1 MAATF
6 KRGMGKLGMKTGELL
21 GLDSN
26 SKTEVGEEFRDLQI
40 EIENRQAG
48 TENIQ
53 AALLLYTNHLLKKR
67 DSTDS
72 SKQKL
77 YLLENLG
84 SSMFRL
90 GASLPADSNFGKA
103 LEQFGQVVERISD
116 LQVQF
121 INNVKEEWLSNLQRN
136 IDEFKE
142 YQAMKKRLDSRR
154 SDYESKQS
162 KLQKSRKENVNL
174 EDELRTAQVRYEDTY
189 EDVTRRMV
197 ELKDADHSNLVELY
211 AFYEAQ
217 VAYHKKCGEQLD
229 RMRSVFEET
238 LKAKRTP
245 TKAIPSLNSRRS
257 EMTLKGGND
266 SNGSARGPI
275 PFNGNQAALHNLSR
289 SSSARDPHA
298 HRRNGSTQYS
308 DNADDQ
314 SYGSISPF
322 EGGHSEV

>member
-90 GASLPADSNFGKA
+90 GASLPADSNF
-103 LEQFGQVVERISD
+103 
-116 LQVQF
+116 
-121 INNVKEEWLSNLQRN
+121 
-136 IDEFKE
+136 
-142 YQAMKKRLDSRR
+142 
-154 SDYESKQS
+154 
-162 KLQKSRKENVNL
+162 
-174 EDELRTAQVRYEDTY
+174 
-189 EDVTRRMV
+189 
-197 ELKDADHSNLVELY
+197 
-211 AFYEAQ
+211 
-217 VAYHKKCGEQLD
+217 
-229 RMRSVFEET
+229 
-238 LKAKRTP
+238 
-245 TKAIPSLNSRRS
+245 
-257 EMTLKGGND
+257 
-266 SNGSARGPI
+266 
-275 PFNGNQAALHNLSR
+275 
-289 SSSARDPHA
+289 
-298 HRRNGSTQYS
+298 
-308 DNADDQ
+308 
-314 SYGSISPF
+314 
-322 EGGHSEV
+322 